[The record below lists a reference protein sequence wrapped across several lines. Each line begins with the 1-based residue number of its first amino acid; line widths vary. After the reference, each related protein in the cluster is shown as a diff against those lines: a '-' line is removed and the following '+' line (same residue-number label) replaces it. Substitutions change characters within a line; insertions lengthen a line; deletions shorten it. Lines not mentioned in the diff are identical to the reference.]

1 MSNGA
6 VNTSR
11 RRFLVGSTTVVGAAG
26 AVGVAVPFVGSW
38 NPSARAL
45 AAGAPVTVD
54 ISRIETGA
62 LLGPIPAWRGQPIF
76 ILRRDDDTLNN
87 LSEHTEHL
95 ADPNAENAD
104 QQPPYAQNE
113 YRSIRPEISVLIGL
127 CTHLGC
133 SPQINT
139 EVGPQ
144 EFDEDWTGGY
154 FCPCH
159 GSMFDLAGRVYR
171 GVPAPD
177 NLVVPPHYYESDDVI
192 VIGLDDAAGENS

>member
-1 MSNGA
+1 M
-6 VNTSR
+6 
-11 RRFLVGSTTVVGAAG
+11 G
-26 AVGVAVPFVGSW
+26 AVGAVGAAVPFVGSW

-54 ISRIETGA
+54 ISRLEEGA

-76 ILRRDDDTLNN
+76 VLRRTEEILQN
-87 LSEHTEHL
+87 LQAQTDHL
-95 ADPNAENAD
+95 ADPNSENAE
-104 QQPPYAQNE
+104 QQPEYARNE
-113 YRSIRPEISVLIGL
+113 FRSIKPEISILVGL

-144 EFDEDWTGGY
+144 EYDPDWTGGY

-159 GSMFDLAGRVYR
+159 GSMFDLAGRVYQ

-177 NLVVPPHYYESDDVI
+177 NLVVPPHYYETDAVI
-192 VIGLDDAAGENS
+192 VIGLDSGENA

>member
-6 VNTSR
+6 VNESR
-11 RRFLVGSTTVVGAAG
+11 RRFLVGSTSLVG
-26 AVGVAVPFVGSW
+26 AVGAVGAAVPFVASW
-38 NPSARAL
+38 NPSDRAL

-54 ISRIETGA
+54 ISRLEEGA

-76 ILRRDDDTLNN
+76 VLRRGSEVLESLANRTGH
-87 LSEHTEHL
+87 LS
-95 ADPNAENAD
+95 DPASENSD
-104 QQPPYAQNE
+104 QQPSYAQNE
-113 YRSIRPEISVLIGL
+113 YRSIKPEISVLVGL

-133 SPQINT
+133 SPQANT

-144 EFDEDWTGGY
+144 EYDSNWTGGY

-177 NLVVPPHYYESDDVI
+177 NMVVPPHYYETDNVI
-192 VIGLDDAAGENS
+192 VIGLDGPAGENS